1 MVEKLEKN
9 GEGLNLTYEVRDG
22 IVNHTGSSMASTLEG
37 VIVKFADRI
46 AYINHDIDDARRAGI
61 LSNEDIPADI
71 RDVLGDGHGK
81 RINTMV
87 TSLIKH
93 STDKNHISMEPHVM
107 EATNRLR
114 EFMFESVYTNPAAK
128 GEESKAKEILVRL
141 FEYYVKHPQKMPELY
156 YRNTKTESVERC
168 VCDFVSAMTD
178 RFAIEKYKEL
188 FIPEVWRG

>member
-1 MVEKLEKN
+1 
-9 GEGLNLTYEVRDG
+9 
-22 IVNHTGSSMASTLEG
+22 
-37 VIVKFADRI
+37 
-46 AYINHDIDDARRAGI
+46 
-61 LSNEDIPADI
+61 
-71 RDVLGDGHGK
+71 
-81 RINTMV
+81 MV

-114 EFMFESVYTNPAAK
+114 EFMFESVYTNPSAK

-168 VCDFVSAMTD
+168 VCNFVSAMTD